1 MANQQKMVVEGYNLK
16 TENEKL
22 KADIKA
28 LEAKYGK
35 ACKAY
40 SAMKAE
46 AESKDKTI
54 ERLERKILSLVNA
67 YV

>member
-22 KADIKA
+22 KAQVKETE
-28 LEAKYGK
+28 LKYMK

-40 SAMKAE
+40 YDMKAK
-46 AESKDKTI
+46 AESKDKVI

>member
-1 MANQQKMVVEGYNLK
+1 MANQQKMVEQNYNTK

-22 KADIKA
+22 KAGIKE
-28 LEAKYGK
+28 LEAKYMK

-40 SAMKAE
+40 YDMKAS

-54 ERLERKILSLVNA
+54 ERLERKILSLAND

>member
-16 TENEKL
+16 TENENL
-22 KADIKA
+22 KAQVKETE
-28 LEAKYGK
+28 LKYMK

-40 SAMKAE
+40 YDMKAS

-54 ERLERKILSLVNA
+54 ERLERKILSLVNV